1 VVCVTL
7 LLAAHATGV
16 DLYLPGMPH
25 VEVKAVRYL
34 LGAGL
39 RLAADRP

>member
-1 VVCVTL
+1 
-7 LLAAHATGV
+7 
-16 DLYLPGMPH
+16 MPH